1 MAEYGRDGGCIRHP
15 FFVGV
20 LTRAHSLLLKESVGD
35 DKGAADDLRF
45 MPIGVIRRG

>member
-1 MAEYGRDGGCIRHP
+1 MVDASRHP

-20 LTRAHSLLLKESVGD
+20 LSRAHSLLLKESVGD
-35 DKGAADDLRF
+35 DNGAVDDLRF